1 MKLILS
7 ILLLLVAGLLVGAVL
22 CRCDEAGFHPLRRA
36 WNRFRLLPR
45 VRQLLLIVLVVGVAL
60 CGGGKGTG
68 PRRQSAELSR
78 APCHTVGSTRTATG
92 CWTGGN
98 GRRDCPTW
106 RSRTGRSTTAT
117 VTG

>member
-45 VRQLLLIVLVVGVAL
+45 VRQLLLIVLVVGVVL
-60 CGGGKGTG
+60 CGGGGAIPEPSSGVLLLLGLAGLGLMRKHV
-68 PRRQSAELSR
+68 A
-78 APCHTVGSTRTATG
+78 A
-92 CWTGGN
+92 
-98 GRRDCPTW
+98 
-106 RSRTGRSTTAT
+106 
-117 VTG
+117 